1 MAEDSDLEKS
11 EPASQRRIEQAR
23 EKGQI
28 PRSRELST
36 FAVLMAS
43 GGALMALAPQ
53 LMEGMLA
60 LMRNGLTIERAV
72 AFDPLLMAVR
82 LQQEAWNILLVF
94 FPYILVVVIAAI
106 AAPLIMGGW
115 LFTFQALEPDFAKLN
130 PMKGIGRMFSWNS
143 LAELGKALLKSMLI
157 GGVALWVIWINTD
170 ALFAL
175 MLEPLGEGI
184 AHTGHLVGMTFMA
197 VAGAT
202 IVLVAIDVPLQ
213 LWQHASKLKM
223 TKEEIRQEYKE
234 TEGSPEVKG
243 RIRQLQREA
252 ARKRMMAEVPMA
264 DVIVTNPTRYAVALR
279 YQGDSMRAPKVVAK
293 GAALVAQRIRDIGE
307 ENHVPVLMAPP
318 LARALYHHAELDEE
332 IPATLYTAVAEV
344 LAYVYQLRRHEE
356 GAAAAPE
363 TPRDLP
369 VPPELDPEHDTENA
383 SRH

>member
-1 MAEDSDLEKS
+1 MAEDSDLEKT

-28 PRSRELST
+28 ARSRELST

-43 GGALMALAPQ
+43 GGALMAMAPQ
-53 LMEGMLA
+53 LMEGLLA
-60 LMRNGLTIERAV
+60 LMRNGLTIEREA
-72 AFDPLLMAVR
+72 AFDPLLMLVR

-94 FPYILVVVIAAI
+94 FPYILVVVVAAI
-106 AAPLIMGGW
+106 AAPLVMGGW

-130 PMKGIGRMFSWNS
+130 PLKGIGRMFSWNS

-157 GGVALWVIWINTD
+157 GGVAAWVIWLNTD

-213 LWQHASKLKM
+213 LWQHASQLKM

-252 ARKRMMAEVPMA
+252 ARKRMMAEVPKA

-307 ENHVPVLMAPP
+307 ENRVPVLMAPP

-344 LAYVYQLRRHEE
+344 LAYVYQLRRHEA

-383 SRH
+383 SLH

>member
-307 ENHVPVLMAPP
+307 ENRVPVLMAPP

>member
-43 GGALMALAPQ
+43 GGALMAMAPQ
-53 LMEGMLA
+53 LMEGMLS

-157 GGVALWVIWINTD
+157 GGVAAWVIWINTD

-307 ENHVPVLMAPP
+307 ENRVPVLMAPP